1 MSGLTLESP
10 VRTLIA
16 TTALLGLL
24 AAGCAEPEP
33 EPRTGPGVTGTTI
46 SLGVLTDLTGPF
58 SATSLLRI
66 KGYELFFGELNGR
79 GGICGRKVEL
89 KQRDHGYDVNRA
101 LEGYFALEPEVLGF
115 VDVTG
120 APMTEAIEPDLMQTR
135 ALAAPASW
143 SASLLGNPHMVVVG
157 TTYDLD
163 VINGLDHLRQS
174 GAIAPGDTVG
184 HVHVDSDYGRNAL
197 EGSGFA
203 AEHWGMRLVSRS
215 VAETADVSA
224 QIAEL
229 RAAGAKA
236 VFLSTSPQQT
246 ALAVATSEN
255 LGWKVPFLVNAV
267 GYDPM
272 ILESPAADAVAER
285 LLVVSPIAPF
295 ATDAP
300 GPRDVAAAFGEKFP
314 DVEPTGSV
322 DHGYVIG
329 VAFAA
334 ILEKACAE
342 RDLTRDGVLR
352 AFADTN
358 AVDTRGLT
366 GQLRFSLAGRPSST
380 QSYVARPDP
389 ATPGGLAVVAD
400 LFESD
405 LVALKGTRAR

>member
-1 MSGLTLESP
+1 M
-10 VRTLIA
+10 RTLIA

-58 SATSLLRI
+58 SATSSIRI

-163 VINGLDHLRQS
+163 VINGLDHLKRT
-174 GAIAPGDTVG
+174 GAIASGDTVG

-197 EGSGFA
+197 EGSEFA
-203 AEHWGMRLVSRS
+203 AGHWGVELVAKP
-215 VAETADVSA
+215 VAETADVAA
-224 QIAEL
+224 QVTEL

-236 VFLSTSPQQT
+236 VVLSTSPRQT
-246 ALAVATSEN
+246 ATAVATAER
-255 LGWKVPFLVNAV
+255 LDWHVPFLVNAA
-267 GYDPM
+267 GYDPS
-272 ILESPAADAVAER
+272 ILDSPAAAAVVER
-285 LLVVSPIAPF
+285 VLVVSAIAPF
-295 ATDAP
+295 AADAA
-300 GPRDVAAAFGEKFP
+300 GPREVAEAFRRTYP
-314 DVEPTGSV
+314 DLEPTGSV
-322 DHGYVIG
+322 DHGYAVG

-342 RDLTRDGVLR
+342 HDLTRDGVLR
-352 AFADTN
+352 AFQETGH
-358 AVDTRGLT
+358 VDTKGLT
-366 GQLRFSLAGRPSST
+366 GPLRFSLTGRPSST
-380 QSYVARPDP
+380 LSYITRPDP

-400 LFESD
+400 LFESE
-405 LVALKGTRAR
+405 LVKLKGTRAG

>member
-1 MSGLTLESP
+1 MRNLIVMTAAVALAVTSCSGGDDGQVE
-10 VRTLIA
+10 A
-16 TTALLGLL
+16 
-24 AAGCAEPEP
+24 
-33 EPRTGPGVTGTTI
+33 GPGVTGTTI

-58 SATSLLRI
+58 SATSSLRI
-66 KGYELFFGELNGR
+66 KGYELFFGELNER

-89 KQRDHGYDVNRA
+89 VQEDHGYDVARA
-101 LEGYFALEPEVLGF
+101 LEGYFELEPRVLGF

-135 ALAAPASW
+135 ALVAPASW

-163 VINGLDHLRQS
+163 VINGLDHLKRS
-174 GAIAPGDTVG
+174 GAIGAGDTVG
-184 HVHVDSDYGRNAL
+184 HLHVDGDYGLNAL
-197 EGSGFA
+197 EGSRFA
-203 AEHWGMRLVSRS
+203 TERWDMRLVAKS
-215 VAETADVSA
+215 VPETADVSA
-224 QIAEL
+224 QVAEL

-246 ALAVATSEN
+246 ATAVATAER
-255 LGWKVPFLVNAV
+255 LGWDVPFLVNAV
-267 GYDPM
+267 GYDPL
-272 ILESPAADAVAER
+272 ILDSPAAAAVVER
-285 LLVVSPIAPF
+285 LRVVSPIAPF
-295 ATDAP
+295 AADAP
-300 GPRDVAAAFGEKFP
+300 GPRDVARAFAEEFP
-314 DVEPTGSV
+314 GVEPTGSV

-334 ILEKACAE
+334 VLEKACAE

-366 GQLRFSLAGRPSST
+366 GPLRFSLAGRPSAT
-380 QSYVARPDP
+380 RSYVARPDP

-400 LFESD
+400 LFESE